1 MKTKKV
7 PERLCLGCRESH
19 PKRELIRIVRSP
31 EGVYS
36 VDLTSKAPGRG
47 AYICPKQECLEA
59 ARANHGLERSFRGQI
74 DAEVY
79 GHLADALAKLPK
91 KSAEVKG

>member
-7 PERLCLGCRESH
+7 PERLCLGCKESR

-36 VDLTSKAPGRG
+36 VDMNGKAPGRG
-47 AYICPKQECLEA
+47 AYICPRQECLA
-59 ARANHGLERSFRGQI
+59 AAKANRGLERSFRGPI
-74 DAEVY
+74 AAEVY
-79 GHLADALAKLPK
+79 EQLAETLAKLPQ
-91 KSAEVKG
+91 KGTEDSG